1 MTMLIFR
8 VPLLLFLLFQ
18 TPLSWGQQQECV
30 VLLHGLARTSGSMG
44 EMERK
49 LQAAGFAVANVGYPS
64 REHPVEQLA
73 RQAVE
78 EGLQLCS
85 EQGAEQIHF
94 VTHSLGSILVRYY
107 FKGRVDSRLG
117 RVVMLG
123 PPNQGAELVDALAE
137 FPGFGLLNGP
147 SAEQLATGRDGITDS
162 LGAVNFDLGVIAGDQ
177 AINPFFAAL
186 IPGPDDGK
194 VSVESTRVEGMRE
207 HLVMP
212 VSHTWMMFNNGVID
226 QVISFLRRGHFISG
240 QQ

>member
-1 MTMLIFR
+1 M
-8 VPLLLFLLFQ
+8 LLLALFFQ
-18 TPLSWGQQQECV
+18 APLTWGQQRECV

-49 LQAAGFAVANVGYPS
+49 LQAAGFAVVNVGYPS
-64 REHPVEQLA
+64 REHPVEVLA

-78 EGLQLCS
+78 EGLQFCS
-85 EQGAEQIHF
+85 EQGAEPIHF
-94 VTHSLGSILVRYY
+94 VSHSLGSILVRYY
-107 FKGRVDSRLG
+107 FQERVDSRLG

-147 SAEQLATGRDGITDS
+147 SAEQLGTGHEGIADS
-162 LGAVNFDLGVIAGDQ
+162 LGAVNFELGVIAGDQ

-194 VSVESTRVEGMRE
+194 VSVESTRVKGMRE

-212 VSHTWMMFNNGVID
+212 VTHTWMMFNNDVID
-226 QVISFLRRGHFISG
+226 QVISFLQRGYFISLSE
-240 QQ
+240 